1 MGKFRPFVAV
11 ILMVI
16 IAFVLVA
23 NHETGQAAASQRMAA
38 PYDVLDQL
46 STTSTVTA
54 VVTSTSTSL
63 TSTTLTTS
71 TSATFTAPSLALN
84 PDSGSIGLTVQVSGS
99 GYHTSDSSCT
109 ISGDVVASP
118 SCSVSG
124 GALSGSFM
132 VANVTF
138 GAYTVTATGNQIG
151 DSASATFTV
160 NTAPPSLTLNPSV
173 ASPNTVVQVLGS
185 GFSSTDTSCSL
196 SGTPVIQ
203 VTCSITSGGLTGS
216 FKVGN
221 VASGFYTI
229 TATGNPGGDVASANF
244 QVTPPVP
251 TITLNPAT
259 DGVGATVQV
268 SGSGFSTTD
277 SSCSLSGGAA
287 AASET
292 CSVSGGS
299 VSASFVVATTSSG
312 SYTIT
317 VSGAPA
323 GDSASATFTL
333 IVSPI
338 SIGLSPSG
346 ASPGASVQVTGS
358 GFSLADSSCSI
369 SGGAVTSPIC
379 SISGGTISGSFT
391 VANVAAGYYTVTVTG
406 STDDSASANFAV
418 GPGTVPAIPGFPDQ
432 AILTGLLLGLAAV
445 ALLRRRRM

>member
-1 MGKFRPFVAV
+1 
-11 ILMVI
+11 
-16 IAFVLVA
+16 
-23 NHETGQAAASQRMAA
+23 MAA
-38 PYDVLDQL
+38 PYDVLDQM
-46 STTSTVTA
+46 STTSTFTTVI
-54 VVTSTSTSL
+54 TSTSTSL

-71 TSATFTAPSLALN
+71 TPSLALN

-109 ISGDVVASP
+109 ISGDVVSSL

-124 GALSGSFM
+124 GALSGSFT

-160 NTAPPSLTLNPSV
+160 NTAPPSLTLNPSA
-173 ASPNTVVQVLGS
+173 ASQNTVVQVVGS
-185 GFSSTDTSCSL
+185 GFLGSDTTCTL
-196 SGTPVIQ
+196 SGTPVSQ
-203 VTCSITSGGLTGS
+203 ATCSITGGDLTGS
-216 FKVGN
+216 FTVGN

-251 TITLNPAT
+251 TITLNPASA
-259 DGVGATVQV
+259 GVGATVQV

-277 SSCSLSGGAA
+277 SSCSLSGGAVV
-287 AASET
+287 ASET
-292 CSVSGGS
+292 CSVSGGA
-299 VSASFVVATTSSG
+299 VSASFIVATTSSG
-312 SYTIT
+312 SYTIS
-317 VSGAPA
+317 VSGDPA

-333 IVSPI
+333 SVSPI

-406 STDDSASANFAV
+406 ATGDSSSANFAV
-418 GPGTVPAIPGFPDQ
+418 GPGTVPAIPGFPDE
-432 AILTGLLLGLAAV
+432 AILTGFLLGLAAV
-445 ALLRRRRM
+445 ALIRRRRA